1 MSIRWTLALREAGAS
16 KALIETWN
24 ALRVAISK
32 HQKLL
37 AENGIGK
44 EVSERD
50 RVRVNARRVGLEAP
64 PFADETEATFSDIL
78 NHAFERRQH
87 VHNGPHDSTSSSAKA
102 DATDR

>member
-1 MSIRWTLALREAGAS
+1 MSIRWTHALRGAGAS
-16 KALIETWN
+16 EALIESWN
-24 ALRVAISK
+24 ALRATVLK

-64 PFADETEATFSDIL
+64 PFADEMEATFSDIL
-78 NHAFERRQH
+78 NHAFERRQYIRN
-87 VHNGPHDSTSSSAKA
+87 VSNDATTSSATV